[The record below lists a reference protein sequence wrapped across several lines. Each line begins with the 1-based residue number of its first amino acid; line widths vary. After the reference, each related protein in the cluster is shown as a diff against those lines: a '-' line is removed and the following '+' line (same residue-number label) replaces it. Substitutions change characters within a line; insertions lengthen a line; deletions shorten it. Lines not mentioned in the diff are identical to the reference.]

1 MTIDV
6 NILISYGAAVTR
18 YKKGTVVYRQDEM
31 ARHYFQLLEGQ
42 VKVYNLSPASKEY
55 VQGIFHDGES
65 FGEPPLFIHQPYA
78 ATAVTMRDS
87 VIIKLSADTF
97 FHVLQEHPEIQQ
109 SLLKHFAQKLYDKSI
124 TARMLNHPSP
134 EQRILDFL
142 VYFKK
147 KSGSSGQKVLIP
159 YTRQE
164 LANLT
169 GMRTETII
177 RTLQKLNKDK
187 KVDIID
193 HKVYF

>member
-1 MTIDV
+1 MSIDI
-6 NILISYGAAVTR
+6 NILITYGAAVTR
-18 YKKGTVVYRQDEM
+18 YKKGTVVYRQEDM
-31 ARHYFQLLEGQ
+31 SRNYFQILEGQ
-42 VKVYNLSPASKEY
+42 VKVFNLSQASKEY
-55 VQGIFHDGES
+55 VQGIFNEGES

-78 ATAVTMRDS
+78 ATAVTMRES
-87 VIIKLSADTF
+87 VIIKLGADNF
-97 FHVLQEHPEIQQ
+97 FHMLDEHPEIQQ
-109 SLLKHFAQKLYDKSI
+109 SLLRLFAQKLYDKSI
-124 TARMLNHPSP
+124 AARMLNNQSP
-134 EQRILDFL
+134 EQRILDFME
-142 VYFKK
+142 YFKK
-147 KSGSSGQKVLIP
+147 KNGVPGQKILIP